1 MKKFF
6 TILLRVLL
14 FFLSLLCFFEAFGEA
29 IIGLCIP
36 TKNLSYVEAIQMIS
50 EKQIE
55 SITLYTNDDDAEF
68 KQNGDK
74 ITRYM
79 VNIPNQEAFCEYVQE
94 NISVGDTLE
103 MKKLTKPGFWQK
115 LFFFILGICGIRVT
129 FLKKSEECKKK
140 TEQALENK
148 LFEISLGQQTPKM
161 DFNEKLQKTNI
172 MFSDVAGLKEEK
184 EELHEIMDF
193 LKTPQ
198 KFTDMGAK
206 IPKGVLLSGPP
217 GTGKTLLAK
226 AVAGEAGVAFLAT
239 SGSDFDEVYVGVG
252 ASRVRELFDN
262 AKKYAPCIIFID
274 EIDAVGQKRTST
286 EGRWSTQTIEQ
297 LLVAMDG
304 FDSKTNIIVVAA
316 TNRPEVL
323 DPALTRPGRFDRNI
337 VVHLPDVH
345 DREEILKIHGK
356 NKKFMDDVDFSA
368 IAHNTSGFSGAELE
382 NLLNEAAILAVRQ
395 KQPAIT
401 MEIIDEALKKVAI
414 GLQKKG
420 RNISDEAKKLT
431 AYHEAGHAVVSKFLS
446 TQDSVKEV
454 SIIPRGTAGGY
465 TWHETVEDKPYA
477 SKTELTERLVVLLG
491 GRAAE
496 QIVLGDISTGA
507 SSDLDVATRIAQNM
521 ICVYGMCDEIG
532 PICITN
538 HNEAALYGGQLIG
551 KAITKTVKSAE
562 ERATQILTQNRA
574 FLEAVA
580 ENLLSKETISGDEL
594 DKIFNAYLKSYTD
607 IVQRKSL

>member
-1 MKKFF
+1 MKNIFEKFF
-6 TILLRVLL
+6 NIMVKILL
-14 FFLSLLCFFEAFGEA
+14 FFLSLMCFFLVFGET
-29 IIGLCIP
+29 IIGICSP
-36 TKNLSYVEAIQMIS
+36 GENLSYAEAIQMIS
-50 EKQIE
+50 EKQVE
-55 SITLYTNDDDAEF
+55 SITLYSNDDEAEF
-68 KQNGDK
+68 YKKGDT
-74 ITRYM
+74 ITRYV

-94 NISVGDTLE
+94 NISAGVTLE
-103 MKKLTKPGFWQK
+103 MQKLTKASFWPK
-115 LFFFILGICGIRVT
+115 IIFFILGVCGIRVT
-129 FLKKSEECKKK
+129 FLKSKKK
-140 TEQALENK
+140 KEQKAENK
-148 LFEISLGQQTPKM
+148 HLEISLGQTNHKM
-161 DFNEKLQKTNI
+161 DFDEKIQKTNI
-172 MFSDVAGLKEEK
+172 TFSNVAGLREEK
-184 EELHEIMDF
+184 EELAEIIEF

-198 KFTDMGAK
+198 KFADMGAK

-226 AVAGEAGVAFLAT
+226 AVAGEAGVSFLST
-239 SGSDFDEVYVGVG
+239 SGSDFDEMYVGVG
-252 ASRVRELFDN
+252 ASRVRELFNN

-274 EIDAVGQKRTST
+274 EIDAVGQKRTNS

-316 TNRPEVL
+316 TNRPEIL

-356 NKKFMDDVDFSA
+356 NKKFTNNVDFSA

-382 NLLNEAAILAVRQ
+382 NLLNEAAILAVRK
-395 KQPAIT
+395 KQPVIA
-401 MEIIDEALKKVAI
+401 MEDIDEAMKKVSI

-420 RNISDEAKKLT
+420 RNISAEAKKLT
-431 AYHEAGHAVVSKFLS
+431 AYHEAGHAVVSKFLA

-477 SKTELTERLVVLLG
+477 SKTELTEKLVVLLG

-507 SSDLDVATRIAQNM
+507 SSDLKVATRIAQNM
-521 ICVYGMCDEIG
+521 ICIYGMCDEIG
-532 PICITN
+532 PISIAN
-538 HNEAALYGGQLIG
+538 QNEAVLYGGQTIG

-562 ERATQILTQNRA
+562 ERAIQILTQNRT
-574 FLEAVA
+574 FLDAVA
-580 ENLLSKETISGDEL
+580 NNLLCKETISGEEL
-594 DKIFNAYLKSYTD
+594 NEIFYLNSYTD
-607 IVQRKSL
+607 NV